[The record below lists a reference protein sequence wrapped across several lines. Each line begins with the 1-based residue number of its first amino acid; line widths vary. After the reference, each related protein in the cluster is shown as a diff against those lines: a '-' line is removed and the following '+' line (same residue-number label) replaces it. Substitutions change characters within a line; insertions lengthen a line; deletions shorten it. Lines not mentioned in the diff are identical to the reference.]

1 MQSFELIDDEE
12 NNEEYLTTLSA
23 NLNGVEKL
31 WRLTDENEPNYF
43 TLRVLRS
50 GPEESVSLL
59 HLLDKFIY
67 INQSLDDFD
76 LFFCYMVRNKKK
88 KKLTN
93 QEHVDEMLAYNSMYI
108 STNLLIQRAR
118 SSSDFHKKI
127 QCIQLTIGQEE
138 KPNAQHWDL
147 KYTDPKHD
155 KDKDLIDLLM
165 SCCFKKDLVPTLDYL
180 KYIFGIDVCYET
192 QSITA

>member
-59 HLLDKFIY
+59 HLLDRFIY
-67 INQSLDDFD
+67 INQPLDDFD
-76 LFFCYMVRNKKK
+76 LFFCYMVRNKKNR
-88 KKLTN
+88 KLTN
-93 QEHVDEMLAYNSMYI
+93 QKHVDEMLAYNSMYI

-127 QCIQLTIGQEE
+127 QYIQLTIGQEE

-165 SCCFKKDLVPTLDYL
+165 SCCFKKELAPTLDYL
-180 KYIFGIDVCYET
+180 KYIFEINVCYET